1 MHVLH
6 HEERHHPKEDLSLLM
21 PRKFESLFPRS
32 LQGQHIIKRTG
43 YENCQ
48 LAAKKDALIF
58 LNFLSYITEIYGD
71 KSEEFVNINKHLSPL
86 ISLSLTTPKKLA

>member
-48 LAAKKDALIF
+48 LTAKKDALIF

-86 ISLSLTTPKKLA
+86 ISLALTTPKKLA

>member
-1 MHVLH
+1 MV
-6 HEERHHPKEDLSLLM
+6 
-21 PRKFESLFPRS
+21 RKFKGLFPRS

-48 LAAKKDALIF
+48 LTAKKDALIF

-86 ISLSLTTPKKLA
+86 IFSPLTTPKKLS

>member
-1 MHVLH
+1 M
-6 HEERHHPKEDLSLLM
+6 
-21 PRKFESLFPRS
+21 
-32 LQGQHIIKRTG
+32 RTG

-48 LAAKKDALIF
+48 LTAKKDGLIF

-86 ISLSLTTPKKLA
+86 IFSPLTTP

>member
-1 MHVLH
+1 M
-6 HEERHHPKEDLSLLM
+6 HHPKEDLSLLM
-21 PRKFESLFPRS
+21 VRKFESLFPRS
-32 LQGQHIIKRTG
+32 LQGQHIITRTG

-48 LAAKKDALIF
+48 LTAKKDALTF

-86 ISLSLTTPKKLA
+86 IFLALTTPKKLA